1 MVWVEIGEPN
11 AGNES
16 IGGKVDVDFWESQE
30 SLTAIEWILRSVVGF
45 VFLIIAAK
53 MMGQRSISQLR
64 FLDFIIALTL
74 GNIIAH
80 PLSDEHLGLKG
91 SMITTVS
98 IVILYITAI
107 WLSLKIPLFKQFFD
121 PPAVTLI
128 REGKLDYKSLSKAK
142 IPIEFLFAELR
153 KSNVEDISK
162 VAFAA
167 WEPGGTLSVFL
178 HTAHLPA
185 TLTDLK
191 LPTQPFNLTRPLIVD
206 GHIEHALL
214 REINKDRG
222 WLEAQIR
229 PHLVHNVILATVDY
243 QLTVQVHLVRDP

>member
-1 MVWVEIGEPN
+1 M
-11 AGNES
+11 
-16 IGGKVDVDFWESQE
+16 DFFKSQE
-30 SLTAIEWILRSVVGF
+30 SLSATGWILRSIVGF
-45 VFLIIAAK
+45 IFLLISAK

-98 IVILYITAI
+98 LVILYISAI
-107 WLSLKIPLFKQFFD
+107 WLSLKIPFLKQFFD

-128 REGKLDYKSLSKAK
+128 QDGKLNYRNLSKAK
-142 IPIEFLFAELR
+142 LPIEFLYAELR

-167 WEPGGTLSVFL
+167 WEPGGTLSVFVN
-178 HTAHLPA
+178 TAYQPV
-185 TLTDLK
+185 TPSDLK
-191 LPTQPFNLTRPLIVD
+191 LSTQPFNLTKPIISD
-206 GHIEHALL
+206 GHIEHALM
-214 REINKDRG
+214 REIGKDRD
-222 WLEAQIR
+222 WLENEIK
-229 PHLVHNVILATVDY
+229 PLELSKVILATVDSK
-243 QLTVQVHLVRDP
+243 LTVQVHEVRKPKTP